1 MIQDNQ
7 RIFLINHI
15 VDEMTGFLMSDFN
28 LELAASLKKI
38 YESNLYE
45 KLQDEKLDLYI
56 QSPSYV
62 YELLKA
68 EIGELR
74 L

>member
-68 EIGELR
+68 EIGELKS
-74 L
+74 

>member
-1 MIQDNQ
+1 MMQDNQ

-28 LELAASLKKI
+28 LELASSLKKI
-38 YESNLYE
+38 YESDLYE

-68 EIGELR
+68 EIGEPK
-74 L
+74 